1 MKTARLPY
9 TWYNIVI
16 AGLALLTVAS
26 YWLKWHSFTIE
37 MAEQARRGARGEA
50 AFIILIPLAFL
61 GMYAAVFSLVALLQA
76 LRRGSEPMSVA
87 AVLLGLLP
95 MWLWLLL
102 RLWLLFRAS

>member
-1 MKTARLPY
+1 MQTARPPY

-26 YWLKWHSFTIE
+26 YWWKWHSFNIE
-37 MAEQARRGARGEA
+37 MAEQARMGARGEA

-61 GMYAAVFSLVALLQA
+61 GIYAAVFSLVALLQA
-76 LRRGSEPMSVA
+76 LQRGSKPMSGT

-102 RLWLLFRAS
+102 LLLKPS